1 MKASTYDET
10 KETKKSDVTG
20 AYPNGD
26 LTTREFREPGGKITS
41 AIDEQLGK
49 MPFVSF
55 LGLATISVIGS
66 AAIMTAKKKESGAAS
81 FVGLLAPCFMLLGV
95 YNKLNQI
102 EKRMS
107 AEHGMPGPRVD
118 VPTSTAYL
126 S

>member
-1 MKASTYDET
+1 MKTSTYDET

-20 AYPNGD
+20 TYPNGD
-26 LTTREFREPGGKITS
+26 VTVGEFREPGGRVTKT
-41 AIDEQLGK
+41 IDEQLGK

-55 LGLATISVIGS
+55 LGLAAVSMIGS
-66 AAIMTAKKKESGAAS
+66 AALMAAKKKEADAAS
-81 FVGLLAPCFMLLGV
+81 FVGLWAPCFILLGV

-118 VPTSTAYL
+118 VPSSTAYL